1 MYSNKENVNI
11 LTALLVRHGVGHAVV
26 CPGSRNAPIV
36 HNLAECPDI
45 ECHPVTDER
54 SAGFYALGIAQ
65 ATHFPVA
72 VCVTSG
78 SALLNLLPAVAEAF
92 YQHVPLVVIS
102 ADRPQQW
109 IDQLDGQTLPQPDAL
124 GRFVRHAVSLPLK
137 AVGEQHW
144 HCNRLANE
152 ALLACRQGG
161 EGPVHINVPIDE
173 PLYTFTTP
181 HLPEERM
188 VQMVQ
193 PGVSVQQVALCVEDW
208 TKAHRPLVVV
218 GQCSQEKLM
227 IEDFSSI
234 IPHAVVLNEALSI
247 GCGAC
252 HFDELLATGEI
263 PDNMKPDFVLYLGDV
278 LVSKS
283 MRQFLRSLPDV
294 PVWTVS
300 EDGILHDITTKM
312 SGVVEGNPGEVL
324 TVIGNE
330 LSHCA
335 KHKVSK
341 FIDWWDERLGEID
354 EKIET
359 YRAPFSSMSAVS
371 MLAEQVNELPFGY
384 VHAGNSSAVRLANIY
399 VPKYVYCNRGV
410 NGIEGSLSTA
420 AGFSLVVGEPVFCII
435 GDLSFFYD
443 SNALWNQH
451 LHGNLRI
458 LLLNNG
464 GGGIFEKFE
473 GLKQSAAREEYVMA
487 KHSTSAQGLC
497 QSFGINYKK
506 ATNSIE
512 LEQGIGWLTTLHDN
526 PEAEGRPLL
535 LEIVTTTENDAKA
548 LQGLH
553 ESLVKTITP

>member
-1 MYSNKENVNI
+1 
-11 LTALLVRHGVGHAVV
+11 
-26 CPGSRNAPIV
+26 
-36 HNLAECPDI
+36 
-45 ECHPVTDER
+45 
-54 SAGFYALGIAQ
+54 
-65 ATHFPVA
+65 
-72 VCVTSG
+72 
-78 SALLNLLPAVAEAF
+78 
-92 YQHVPLVVIS
+92 
-102 ADRPQQW
+102 
-109 IDQLDGQTLPQPDAL
+109 
-124 GRFVRHAVSLPLK
+124 
-137 AVGEQHW
+137 
-144 HCNRLANE
+144 
-152 ALLACRQGG
+152 
-161 EGPVHINVPIDE
+161 
-173 PLYTFTTP
+173 
-181 HLPEERM
+181 
-188 VQMVQ
+188 
-193 PGVSVQQVALCVEDW
+193 
-208 TKAHRPLVVV
+208 
-218 GQCSQEKLM
+218 M

-278 LVSKS
+278 LVSKG

-300 EDGILHDITTKM
+300 EDGMLHDVTTKM

-330 LSHCA
+330 LSLRA

-371 MLAEQVNELPFGY
+371 MLAEQVNELLFSY
-384 VHAGNSSAVRLANIY
+384 LHAGNSSAVRLANIY

-420 AGFSLVVGEPVFCII
+420 AGFSLVVDEPVFCII

-487 KHSTSAQGLC
+487 KHSTCAQGLC

-512 LEQGIGWLTTLHDN
+512 LEQGIGWLTTLHDTS
-526 PEAEGRPLL
+526 EAEGRPLL
-535 LEIVTTTENDAKA
+535 LEVVTTTENDAKA